1 MENPAIDESLD
12 KMNTEVG
19 FFIDRRFTNL
29 SIEEQ
34 LYIASNSQIYSFWS
48 ELRDL
53 LQKASEEVKVLK
65 QKIKEL
71 ENKNV

>member
-1 MENPAIDESLD
+1 
-12 KMNTEVG
+12 MNTEVG

>member
-1 MENPAIDESLD
+1 MENPAIDESLE

>member
-1 MENPAIDESLD
+1 MENNPTDELLQ
-12 KMNTEVG
+12 KMNKEVG
-19 FFIDRRFTNL
+19 FFIDRRFSNL

-34 LYIASNSQIYSFWS
+34 LYIASNSQIYSFWN

>member
-1 MENPAIDESLD
+1 MENPTIDESLE

-65 QKIKEL
+65 QKIKQL